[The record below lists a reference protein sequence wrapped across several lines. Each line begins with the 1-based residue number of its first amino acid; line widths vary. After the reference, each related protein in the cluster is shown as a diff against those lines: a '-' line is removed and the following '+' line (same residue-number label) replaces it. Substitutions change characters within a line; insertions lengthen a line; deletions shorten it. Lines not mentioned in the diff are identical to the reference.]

1 MAPLELT
8 KIGENIEVVESDAS
22 NEYKKVIEKLLTLGF
37 KKIGN
42 SGYLEKEGFTLF
54 LEKNGK
60 LTLFVDYNDIPG
72 DYLSIQRGSQFPG
85 FSLIFSKNYN
95 SRVINFESAING
107 SGSPVKKSES
117 DTQDSSS
124 LPKTI
129 EEQLLEAG
137 FEKEEFEE
145 KDNEQEKNIF
155 TINVSE
161 NKKTYKIAAIV
172 RGGKLEKLL
181 KPIPDDITEH
191 ISVGTEIVDFQKKD
205 DPYGDGSLYVLKL
218 SNDRMEFGVSTRYGG
233 RVENGSIVLRR
244 ELTPKEVGVLPI
256 EIKKEASGF
265 KIGGQNSTELI
276 KNLREINGQKIEDLE
291 NRMKPKKF
299 STSGFL
305 GEDEKLLDVLAADND
320 FVSSLGLTHQDLA
333 EPLNYVRG
341 IINKGLGREF
351 KYKNDSYPLDLYY
364 FSGPQKSPFEDK
376 TEASIDVKVI
386 NLTTGHNIKF
396 SLLLTDMIERYG
408 FYEGKGTAY
417 RLDPVDIIKVF
428 PYLKEKSK

>member
-137 FEKEEFEE
+137 FEK
-145 KDNEQEKNIF
+145 
-155 TINVSE
+155 
-161 NKKTYKIAAIV
+161 
-172 RGGKLEKLL
+172 
-181 KPIPDDITEH
+181 
-191 ISVGTEIVDFQKKD
+191 
-205 DPYGDGSLYVLKL
+205 
-218 SNDRMEFGVSTRYGG
+218 
-233 RVENGSIVLRR
+233 
-244 ELTPKEVGVLPI
+244 
-256 EIKKEASGF
+256 
-265 KIGGQNSTELI
+265 
-276 KNLREINGQKIEDLE
+276 
-291 NRMKPKKF
+291 
-299 STSGFL
+299 
-305 GEDEKLLDVLAADND
+305 
-320 FVSSLGLTHQDLA
+320 
-333 EPLNYVRG
+333 
-341 IINKGLGREF
+341 
-351 KYKNDSYPLDLYY
+351 
-364 FSGPQKSPFEDK
+364 
-376 TEASIDVKVI
+376 
-386 NLTTGHNIKF
+386 
-396 SLLLTDMIERYG
+396 
-408 FYEGKGTAY
+408 
-417 RLDPVDIIKVF
+417 
-428 PYLKEKSK
+428 